1 MIWTPFHLVESC
13 DFDITPR
20 KEPIHDKLSPNYDL
34 NAAMAD
40 ARRTLDQILRIC
52 GQPPE
57 GSLLRIDETLRIDE
71 KLEPHILICLTI
83 RFTFNKESKEHS
95 DYLVKIFDNFPEK
108 YDS

>member
-1 MIWTPFHLVESC
+1 MIWTPFHLVDSY

-40 ARRTLDQILRIC
+40 ARRTLEQILRVS

-57 GSLLRIDETLRIDE
+57 GSLLRIVETLRIDE
-71 KLEPHILICLTI
+71 TLEPHILICLEI

-95 DYLVKIFDNFPEK
+95 YYLDKIFDNFPEK

>member
-20 KEPIHDKLSPNYDL
+20 KEPIHDKLGPNYDL

-40 ARRTLDQILRIC
+40 ARRTLDQILRVS

-57 GSLLRIDETLRIDE
+57 GSLLRIDET
-71 KLEPHILICLTI
+71 LEPHILICLTI